1 MNRRDEG
8 SPNSA
13 RAAGDMTTTRS
24 VRVHAAGGPDVLRF
38 EDSPLSPPAA
48 GEAQIR
54 HAAIG
59 VNYIDV
65 YFRTGLYVPPG
76 YPFVPGLEAAG
87 VVEALGA
94 GVRELAVGDRV
105 VYAARPLGA
114 YAERRN
120 IPADRLIK
128 LPASI
133 DERQAAGMML
143 KGMTA
148 HFLLRRTFEVERGHT
163 ILMHAAAGGVGSFVC
178 PWAHHLGAV
187 VIGTVGSDAKAELAR
202 ENGCDH
208 AIVYTKENFVERVKA
223 ITNGRGVDVV
233 YDSVGKD
240 TFDGSIACLAP
251 LGMLVSFGQSSGLV
265 PLFDIRKLSQG
276 SLFLTRPSL
285 LDYTAKREDLVR
297 AASDL
302 FDVVSKGIVRC
313 RVERTH
319 ALKDAAQA
327 HRDLEGRRTTGSMI
341 LIP

>member
-1 MNRRDEG
+1 MTKTN
-8 SPNSA
+8 A
-13 RAAGDMTTTRS
+13 VRA
-24 VRVHAAGGPDVLRF
+24 HAAGGPEVLRF
-38 EDSPLSPPAA
+38 EELELAPPAP

-65 YFRTGLYVPPG
+65 YFRTGLYTPPG
-76 YPFVPGLEAAG
+76 YPYVPGMEGAG

-94 GVRELAVGDRV
+94 GVRDLAVGDRV
-105 VYAARPLGA
+105 AYAARPLGA

-133 DERQAAGMML
+133 DEKQAAGMML

-148 HFLLRRTFEVERGHT
+148 HFLLRRTFKVERGHT
-163 ILMHAAAGGVGSFVC
+163 ILMHAAAGGVGSLVC

-202 ENGCDH
+202 ANGCDH

-223 ITNGRGVDVV
+223 ITSGRGVDVV

-251 LGMLVSFGQSSGLV
+251 LGMLVSFGQSSGV
-265 PLFDIRKLSQG
+265 APPFDIRKIAQG

-285 LDYTAKREDLVR
+285 LDYTAKRADLVR
-297 AASDL
+297 AASEL
-302 FDVVSKGIVRC
+302 FEVVGKGIVRC
-313 RVERTH
+313 RIEREY
-319 ALKDAAQA
+319 ALEDAARA
-327 HRDLEGRRTTGSMI
+327 HRDLESRATTGSMI